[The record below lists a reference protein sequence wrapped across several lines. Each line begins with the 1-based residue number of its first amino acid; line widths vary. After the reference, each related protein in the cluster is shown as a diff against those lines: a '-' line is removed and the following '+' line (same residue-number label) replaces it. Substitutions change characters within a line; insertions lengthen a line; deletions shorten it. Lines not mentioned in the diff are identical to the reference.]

1 MNKVLLLLLLPLFCL
16 GQQKTIKKEGDTQ
29 NGKGELIF
37 EQEDG
42 SKVFW
47 KGNFKNGRL
56 EGENGEEKI
65 EQQEITQIS
74 KGDFEQGELIKG
86 QIEYQNGEFRRILFG
101 EFKNSK
107 LHGTNCIQEV
117 FYENGDVL
125 IEEGRFINGS
135 LIDGTQDSKYANGL
149 NEACEYKDGEKK
161 DCIKNNR
168 NHYNPDDI
176 IGGSSSKVILEIL
189 NDAAFIEIGFGNTKT
204 NIKWDTGAYG
214 LALSKYDFRKLLE
227 SGVEFFDLNLKAV
240 SYGVANIP
248 LEGKTLILNNLKIGE
263 YTVNNVVCTYQPTME
278 RSLIGMNFF
287 DKFDNVTWDK
297 KKEYLILYK

>member
-1 MNKVLLLLLLPLFCL
+1 MRLAN
-16 GQQKTIKKEGDTQ
+16 IKM
-29 NGKGELIF
+29 
-37 EQEDG
+37 
-42 SKVFW
+42 
-47 KGNFKNGRL
+47 
-56 EGENGEEKI
+56 
-65 EQQEITQIS
+65 
-74 KGDFEQGELIKG
+74 
-86 QIEYQNGEFRRILFG
+86 
-101 EFKNSK
+101 
-107 LHGTNCIQEV
+107 
-117 FYENGDVL
+117 
-125 IEEGRFINGS
+125 
-135 LIDGTQDSKYANGL
+135 
-149 NEACEYKDGEKK
+149 EKK

-297 KKEYLILYK
+297 KEILNFI